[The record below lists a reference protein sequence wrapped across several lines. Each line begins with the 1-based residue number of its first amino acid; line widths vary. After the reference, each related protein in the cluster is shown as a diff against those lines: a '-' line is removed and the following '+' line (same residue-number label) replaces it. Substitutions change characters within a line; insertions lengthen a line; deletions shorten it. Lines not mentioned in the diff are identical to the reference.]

1 MNAMTVMR
9 VLEELRFESNK
20 YEDGIHIDIDGDVFS
35 TQFIICGDTSWD
47 VEPQNNLLILETSN
61 GKEYISTDKISR
73 ITVL

>member
-1 MNAMTVMR
+1 MEAMTVMR
-9 VLEELRFESNK
+9 ILEELRLECNK
-20 YEDGIHIDIDGDVFS
+20 HEDGVHINIDGDVFS

-47 VEPQNNLLILETSN
+47 VEPQNDLLVLETSN

>member
-1 MNAMTVMR
+1 MEAMTVMR
-9 VLEELRFESNK
+9 VLEELRLECDK
-20 YEDGIHIDIDGDVFS
+20 HKDGVHIYIDGDVFS
-35 TQFIICGDTSWD
+35 IQFIICGDTSWD